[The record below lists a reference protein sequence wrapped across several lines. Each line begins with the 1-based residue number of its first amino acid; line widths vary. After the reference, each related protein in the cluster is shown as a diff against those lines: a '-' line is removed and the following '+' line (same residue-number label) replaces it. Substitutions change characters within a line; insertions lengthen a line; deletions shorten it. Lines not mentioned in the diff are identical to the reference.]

1 VSTATHSRNGH
12 APVGAPARSEPLEE
26 PELYGGLAAPRDLA
40 LAFAATV
47 GRYLIAVLPSVR
59 DELEQWRSRA
69 EQIPN
74 AKLRNHALQALAK
87 QGNIEGAALFATLA
101 PAARRHQTV
110 RALVAYQ
117 SAYNYLDALSELPS
131 PAPVLNADQL
141 HQALLTAFDRDA
153 AHPDY
158 YAHNPDS
165 GDGGYLQATV
175 DACRQA
181 LSCLPSLDAVAPTA
195 RAAAARI
202 VDFQALN
209 LNEAQGGHDALAS
222 WATAETPPG
231 SGLHWWETAAAAGS
245 SLSVHALIAAAA
257 DPYVDSG
264 DARAIDRAY
273 FPSIGAL
280 HSLLDSL
287 VDRAEDHERGQTS
300 LLDYYPS
307 PGAAATRLG
316 ALAGRAHRA
325 TERLPDRHAHRVI
338 VTAMCSYYLSA
349 PQCDTAQGRIV
360 RRSLTDALGMPLTV
374 ALAMFRVKRLAAGLT
389 HRDFV

>member
-1 VSTATHSRNGH
+1 VQA
-12 APVGAPARSEPLEE
+12 EPTGE
-26 PELYGGLAAPRDLA
+26 PELHGGLTAHRDLA

-47 GRYLIAVLPSVR
+47 GRYLIGVLPSVR
-59 DELEQWRSRA
+59 SELEHWRSRA

-74 AKLRNHALQALAK
+74 AKLRHHALLALAK

-101 PAARRHQTV
+101 PAAHRHHTV

-131 PAPVLNADQL
+131 RDPVLNAEQL
-141 HQALLTAFDRDA
+141 HQALLAALDRGGTESP
-153 AHPDY
+153 HPDY

-165 GDGGYLQATV
+165 GDGGYLRATV
-175 DACRQA
+175 DACRHG

-202 VDFQALN
+202 VNFQALN
-209 LNEAQGGHDALAS
+209 LNEAQGGHDALAA
-222 WATAETPPG
+222 WATEETPAG
-231 SGLHWWETAAAAGS
+231 SGLHWWETAAGAGS

-257 DPYVDSG
+257 DPYVDSS
-264 DARAIDRAY
+264 DARAIGRAY
-273 FPSIGAL
+273 FPAIGAL

-287 VDRAEDHERGQTS
+287 VDRAEDHERGQAS

-325 TERLPDRHAHRVI
+325 TERLPDRHAQRVI

-349 PQCDTAQGRIV
+349 PECDTAQGRSV
-360 RRSLTDALGMPLTV
+360 RRALTDALGMPLTV
-374 ALAMFRVKRLAAGLT
+374 ALAMFAVKRRAGSLT
-389 HRDFV
+389 DREYV